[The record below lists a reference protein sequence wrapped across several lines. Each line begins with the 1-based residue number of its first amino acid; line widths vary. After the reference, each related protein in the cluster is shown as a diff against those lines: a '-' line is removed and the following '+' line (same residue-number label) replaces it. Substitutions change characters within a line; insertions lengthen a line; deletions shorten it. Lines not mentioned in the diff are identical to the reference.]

1 MPHRRRWVAAI
12 AVAVLG
18 WLWLSAGHLHLDGGP
33 DHAPTHASCVLC
45 SGLDRAAPP
54 PAGSLPAFTV
64 AAAAAPQALPE
75 RTPRPATP
83 AHRYASRAP
92 PTA

>member
-1 MPHRRRWVAAI
+1 VLAL
-12 AVAVLG
+12 AVALLG
-18 WLWLSAGHLHLDGGP
+18 WLWLSAGHLHLDGEAGHTTS
-33 DHAPTHASCVLC
+33 HAACVLC

-54 PAGSLPAFTV
+54 PANSLPAFTV
-64 AAAAAPQALPE
+64 AATTALPPQPE
-75 RTPRPATP
+75 RAPHPATP

>member
-1 MPHRRRWVAAI
+1 ML
-12 AVAVLG
+12 AVALLG
-18 WLWLSAGHLHLDGGP
+18 WLWLSAGHLHLDADHG
-33 DHAPTHASCVLC
+33 HAPTHATCVLC

-54 PAGSLPAFTV
+54 PAGSLPAFTG
-64 AAAAAPQALPE
+64 AAAAALPALPE
-75 RTPRPATP
+75 RTPRQATP